1 MPDKTLDPAILFA
14 EFIGTIIY
22 GYGAAVSF
30 SNPFATAGSL
40 YLAMAFTGYLSTP
53 QFNPAVTL
61 AMILRK
67 VLDRDFEFK
76 DSLQY
81 IFNILAQLAGAVVAT
96 LLAWSTSHQA
106 FYYRVQ
112 GSFNNTEGFFA
123 EVVYSAVICATC
135 LTVKKVTESL
145 LLSGIAI
152 SISCFIG
159 NLAVSRI
166 TLACFN
172 PAFGFCFNLIHYMK
186 EGDHF
191 TDTWIYIL
199 APLFGSIIGTGVAYI
214 FLKVDEEDIDNTR
227 TKSLEGRIAT

>member
-1 MPDKTLDPAILFA
+1 MLDKVLDPAVLFA

-22 GYGAAVSF
+22 GYGTAVSY

-67 VLDRDFEFK
+67 VLDRDFELR
-76 DSLQY
+76 DSVQY
-81 IFNILAQLAGAVVAT
+81 ICNILAQLAGAVVAT
-96 LLAWSTSHQA
+96 LLAWSTSHNA
-106 FYYRVQ
+106 FYYSVQ

-123 EVVYSAVICATC
+123 EVVYTAVICATC

-145 LLSGIAI
+145 ILSGVAI
-152 SISCFIG
+152 SIACFIG
-159 NLAVSRI
+159 NVSVSRI

-172 PAFGFCFNLIHYMK
+172 PAFGLCFNLVHYMK
-186 EGDHF
+186 DSDHF
-191 TDTWIYIL
+191 KDTWIYIL
-199 APLFGSIIGTGVAYI
+199 APLLGSIIGTGVAYI
-214 FLKVDEEDIDNTR
+214 FLKVEEDDIDNTR